1 MVLLLLFLFSPNKKT
16 VTRGGN
22 GFFCSLFLRTDHH
35 PAPMQEG
42 IIIPLI
48 IAISTVLAMSM
59 ILSIKIPLTK
69 DDSLITIYIWFVKWI
84 YSQIPPP

>member
-1 MVLLLLFLFSPNKKT
+1 
-16 VTRGGN
+16 
-22 GFFCSLFLRTDHH
+22 
-35 PAPMQEG
+35 MQEG